1 MIKKLSKLYTFKVNI
16 DKDVDSDLLYKIV
29 SEPFIIHYNED
40 NDRLYYIDEN
50 GDYQYC
56 PDIQEGISSSRDW
69 ISDSL
74 PMIPFDINQG
84 GNLRK
89 SIEAENIYKCILIA
103 GILKGEFL
111 EEFNK
116 CCVGYDFKEFKSF
129 KTNDL
134 TFSELLNKWQELQN
148 FTIRVI
154 VSGANYK
161 MSSEKNLEVGF
172 LIGSLNR
179 DETLGVVNIRDRV
192 KSIIRGYMLDSL
204 SPNNV
209 SNMTKIERL
218 SKIQEKDDKV
228 LKEIN
233 NSKDFSE
240 LYKICSMNS
249 DYLSANI
256 KNTLSNYSSDF
267 ARREV
272 SSVYVNDENG
282 FKKFISIC
290 RRRAYKEA
298 IISLKERE
306 LNKWR
311 EVGNSSYKLPSKM

>member
-1 MIKKLSKLYTFKVNI
+1 MARIAKF
-16 DKDVDSDLLYKIV
+16 
-29 SEPFIIHYNED
+29 YNSCHC
-40 NDRLYYIDEN
+40 L
-50 GDYQYC
+50 
-56 PDIQEGISSSRDW
+56 
-69 ISDSL
+69 
-74 PMIPFDINQG
+74 
-84 GNLRK
+84 
-89 SIEAENIYKCILIA
+89 
-103 GILKGEFL
+103 
-111 EEFNK
+111 
-116 CCVGYDFKEFKSF
+116 
-129 KTNDL
+129 
-134 TFSELLNKWQELQN
+134 
-148 FTIRVI
+148 
-154 VSGANYK
+154 GANYK

-209 SNMTKIERL
+209 SNMTKIERF